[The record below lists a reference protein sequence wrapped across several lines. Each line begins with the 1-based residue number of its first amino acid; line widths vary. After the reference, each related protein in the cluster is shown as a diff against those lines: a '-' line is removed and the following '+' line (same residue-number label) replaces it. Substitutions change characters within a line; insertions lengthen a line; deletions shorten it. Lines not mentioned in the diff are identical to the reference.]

1 MDSMRTKTRITLI
14 FPIDGE
20 AAGGTL
26 FWAADHQNFYVAEI
40 FTEGAYEVLK
50 DDFQGRAR
58 SYCWQ
63 ACCCRRD
70 CSCCLSGCLLLLHC
84 TTTATPGG
92 QTQASQPSQRTLAN
106 FVKNCCPPS

>member
-20 AAGGTL
+20 AAGGIL

-50 DDFQGRAR
+50 DDLP
-58 SYCWQ
+58 
-63 ACCCRRD
+63 
-70 CSCCLSGCLLLLHC
+70 LSVHRTG
-84 TTTATPGG
+84 TMGPTP
-92 QTQASQPSQRTLAN
+92 RLA
-106 FVKNCCPPS
+106 